1 MPSQPEHLVR
11 GVQARVLAK
20 DAKVWGEKQV
30 RRQGGAAV
38 RLERRAEKVN
48 IDVENR
54 SKNVGFKSIAMHMQ
68 SCAACHHNPNTPCAH
83 TRDGRCLL

>member
-1 MPSQPEHLVR
+1 MV
-11 GVQARVLAK
+11 GVGKA
-20 DAKVWGEKQV
+20 V

-54 SKNVGFKSIAMHMQ
+54 SKTLASRALLCICRAVLHAITTRTLRVHTLEMDV
-68 SCAACHHNPNTPCAH
+68 ACSRIECKVATH
-83 TRDGRCLL
+83 TR